1 MAVSA
6 GTRDSVCDIGVPAD
20 KVVVVPNAVRPDEI
34 RFRPEGRKSVRA
46 ELGIPGDA
54 FVVGCIS
61 RLHPKKRNDV
71 VVEAVGMLDGRT
83 HLIMA
88 GDGETEAALR
98 EQAQILGDR
107 AHFIPTPG
115 DDTIAAVLS
124 AFDVSV
130 FCPSPTEGAPRAVI
144 LGMLAERPCIATGAE
159 GVADMIDVSIGGIT
173 IPENDSQALRGA
185 RPVVP
190 GGFATGRQAGRRGP
204 APRRGALRP
213 PGRGQADRG
222 PRQNGQPSSPPLRR
236 LADSKSDPCREP
248 RDRCR
253 AAAPGPA
260 AGSAEPER
268 APEPER

>member
-1 MAVSA
+1 MRKGLARQAYLMAVRRASAVMAVSA

-34 RFRPEGRKSVRA
+34 GFRPEGRNSVRA
-46 ELGIPGDA
+46 ELGIPDDA

-71 VVEAVGMLDGRT
+71 VVEAVGMLNGST

-98 EQAQILGDR
+98 EQAQGLGDR

-173 IPENDSQALRGA
+173 VPENDPLALA
-185 RPVVP
+185 ELVQSSLEDPSL
-190 GGFATGRQAGRRGP
+190 AGRQ
-204 APRRGALRP
+204 GA
-213 PGRGQADRG
+213 AA
-222 PRQNGQPSSPPLRR
+222 RR
-236 LADSKSDPCREP
+236 LAVERYGPGAVAGQIETLVNGATR
-248 RDRCR
+248 RDHR
-253 AAAPGPA
+253 
-260 AGSAEPER
+260 
-268 APEPER
+268 

>member
-1 MAVSA
+1 
-6 GTRDSVCDIGVPAD
+6 
-20 KVVVVPNAVRPDEI
+20 
-34 RFRPEGRKSVRA
+34 
-46 ELGIPGDA
+46 
-54 FVVGCIS
+54 
-61 RLHPKKRNDV
+61 
-71 VVEAVGMLDGRT
+71 MLDGRT

-144 LGMLAERPCIATGAE
+144 LGMLAERPCIATGAQ

-173 IPENDSQALRGA
+173 IPENDSQALAELVQSSLEDSRLA
-185 RPVVP
+185 
-190 GGFATGRQAGRRGP
+190 GRQGAAARRL
-204 APRRGALRP
+204 AVERY
-213 PGRGQADRG
+213 G
-222 PRQNGQPSSPPLRR
+222 PRAVARQIENLVRMANPSSPPLRR